1 MHGNWWVV
9 PEKEASVEVS
19 KAIARYMRHHRAEG
33 STAKTL
39 KWHEVSLGQ
48 FAAFIAEEA
57 SNIEEL
63 SADGL
68 RAFIAHL
75 QDRKLAQSSVATK
88 VRSVKAW
95 GRWLVAEEYVSRD
108 PFARVRQPHVD
119 DTPKPTFT
127 PEEIDRLL
135 LACRGETTR
144 TGMRD
149 FAMLVLMFSTG
160 LRASEVINLCVE
172 DIDWDKG
179 VIVIRRGKGGKM
191 RVVPLGRQVEK
202 VLQKYLDSPR
212 RKPKPGVCSAFIT
225 YYGEAFTYDT
235 MYQAMKARGVAA
247 GVEVNPHK
255 FRHSCAIQYLR
266 NGGRIETLRTLLGH
280 TSLTMTLHYARIA
293 AVDLTTAHETCDP
306 VRSLRVR
313 L

>member
-1 MHGNWWVV
+1 
-9 PEKEASVEVS
+9 VEVS
-19 KAIARYMRHHRAEG
+19 TAIARYMRHHSAEG

-48 FAAFIAEEA
+48 FAAFVSEETTNIAD
-57 SNIEEL
+57 L
-63 SADGL
+63 TADNL
-68 RAFIAHL
+68 RAFITHL
-75 QDRKLAQSSVATK
+75 RDRKLAQSSVATK

-95 GRWLVAEEYVSRD
+95 GKWLVAEEYVSRD
-108 PFARVRQPHVD
+108 PFARVKQPHVD

-135 LACRGETTR
+135 LACRSETTR
-144 TGMRD
+144 TGTRD

-160 LRASEVINLCVE
+160 LRASEVVGIRVE
-172 DIDWDKG
+172 DIDCDKG
-179 VIVIRRGKGGKM
+179 VIVVQRGKGGKL
-191 RVVPLGRQVEK
+191 RIVPMGRKVEK
-202 VLQKYLDSPR
+202 VLQRYLDSPG
-212 RKPKPGVCSAFIT
+212 RKPKPGVCSAFVT

-235 MYQAMKARGVAA
+235 LYQAVKARGATA

-293 AVDLTTAHETCDP
+293 AVDLTEAHETCDP